1 MLSVEG
7 FGDYTVEWHM
17 AGDLKTLKCM
27 YNMKHGATV
36 ASPCLYCVAGA
47 ESLESLQWTRAPNR
61 HLRDKSFMPVLDIPL
76 SRVHIC
82 TLHALCRIIEKVVHL
97 YICFAWTLKPEIE
110 SKRVIKAIEG
120 VLSDIGLH
128 GGNVKIEEDPKMSQ
142 GRYKVPRKASIGG
155 VKARRFLGFSLKDSD
170 REEKRN
176 MFNKWKQLHKV
187 VKDNAGGGTIQNHK
201 AVVWKSLDK
210 IFHYLEQHSMDESKV
225 QALQEAL
232 LDWKKS
238 YLAGWGGQHITH
250 YMVSS
255 YSPYKIR
262 FRTILT
268 FCFVSMQHILF
279 NHSPYFAK
287 TYGSLSIW
295 STQGM
300 EKTHYMARTGYFKH
314 TRHGGGKDRANSLLE
329 LHQWTYRR
337 LIHRARQKE
346 LLKHSEITRL
356 LQHIHKEKRQRAWE
370 DSTARELHA
379 NWRQS
384 RVRSGKRWARTRT
397 SS

>member
-1 MLSVEG
+1 
-7 FGDYTVEWHM
+7 
-17 AGDLKTLKCM
+17 
-27 YNMKHGATV
+27 
-36 ASPCLYCVAGA
+36 
-47 ESLESLQWTRAPNR
+47 
-61 HLRDKSFMPVLDIPL
+61 
-76 SRVHIC
+76 
-82 TLHALCRIIEKVVHL
+82 
-97 YICFAWTLKPEIE
+97 
-110 SKRVIKAIEG
+110 
-120 VLSDIGLH
+120 
-128 GGNVKIEEDPKMSQ
+128 
-142 GRYKVPRKASIGG
+142 
-155 VKARRFLGFSLKDSD
+155 
-170 REEKRN
+170 
-176 MFNKWKQLHKV
+176 MFNQWKQLHRV
-187 VKDNAGGGTIQNHK
+187 VKDNAAGGAIHNHK
-201 AVVWKSLDK
+201 ADVWKSLDK
-210 IFHYLEQHSMDESKV
+210 IFHYVEQHSWDPV
-225 QALQEAL
+225 QVSSFQKEL
-232 LDWKKS
+232 LNWKKA
-238 YLAGWGGQHITH
+238 YLASWGGQHITH

-255 YSPYKIR
+255 HALYIYRNISLRLYSP
-262 FRTILT
+262 L
-268 FCFVSMQHILF
+268 CFVLMQHILF
-279 NHSPYFAK
+279 NHGPYFAK